1 MTSVAFYT
9 VGSVLLVSAVS
20 LAGIALIGLSGDAFA
35 RALSILISFAVGGL
49 LGDVFIHILPEI
61 ASDGPEFFPSASLI
75 ILGGILL
82 SFLLEKVIHWRH
94 CHTLDCPEHP
104 RALGLVSLF
113 GDAVHNFV
121 DGLLI
126 AGSYLVNVPTGV
138 ATTLAVVLHEIPQEI
153 GDYAILRHSGYTRGR
168 ALFLNFLTALTA
180 VAGAVIVLL
189 LQNTLP
195 DLERYML
202 PMVAGNFLY
211 IAIADLLPELHKQT
225 RAVQSALQLLGV
237 LAGVAVMFALRLME

>member
-1 MTSVAFYT
+1 MSVTFYT

-20 LAGIALIGLSGDAFA
+20 LVGVALIGLSGDAFA
-35 RALSILISFAVGGL
+35 RVLSILISFAVGGL

-61 ASDGPEFFPSASLI
+61 ALDGPEFFPSASLI

-94 CHTLDCPEHP
+94 CHSHDCPEHP

-113 GDAVHNFV
+113 GDAVHNFA

-126 AGSYLVNVPTGV
+126 AGSYLVNVPTGI

-153 GDYAILRHSGYTRGR
+153 GDYAILRHSGYTRSR
-168 ALFLNFLTALTA
+168 AIFLNFLTALA
-180 VAGAVIVLL
+180 AIAGATLVLL
-189 LQNTLP
+189 LQKTLP
-195 DLERYML
+195 DMERYLL
-202 PMVAGNFLY
+202 PLVAGNFLY

-225 RAVQSALQLLGV
+225 RAAQSALQLIV
-237 LAGVAVMFALRLME
+237 AIAGVAVMFALRLME

>member
-1 MTSVAFYT
+1 MTSVALYT

-20 LAGIALIGLSGDAFA
+20 LAGIALIGLSDDAFA

-61 ASDGPEFFPSASLI
+61 SSYGPEFFQSASLI

-82 SFLLEKVIHWRH
+82 SFLLEKIIHWRH
-94 CHTLDCPEHP
+94 CHSPDCPEHP

-113 GDAVHNFV
+113 GDAVHNFS

-126 AGSYLVNVPTGV
+126 AGSYLVNVPTGI

-153 GDYAILRHSGYTRGR
+153 GDYAILRHSGYTRSR
-168 ALFLNFLTALTA
+168 AIFLNFLTALMA
-180 VAGAVIVLL
+180 VAGATLVLL
-189 LQNTLP
+189 LQKTLP
-195 DLERYML
+195 NMERYLL
-202 PMVAGNFLY
+202 PLVAGNFLY

-225 RAVQSALQLLGV
+225 RAIRSAMQLLV
-237 LAGVAVMFALRLME
+237 ALAGVAVMFAFRAME